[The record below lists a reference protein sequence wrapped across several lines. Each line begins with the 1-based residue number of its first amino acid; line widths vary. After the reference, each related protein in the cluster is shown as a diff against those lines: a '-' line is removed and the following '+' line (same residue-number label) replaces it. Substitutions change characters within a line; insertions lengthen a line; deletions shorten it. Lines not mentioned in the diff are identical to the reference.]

1 MRKKTP
7 EKTTTKPDWEKI
19 ALEYETGG
27 DEVTLAALARKHGVP
42 AGTVRNR
49 AHQGEWADRR
59 EKYRDNLVTHARQ
72 KSAEAQA
79 EHLVIKNEVLGSKWY
94 QLAEAALNDALAAVK
109 PSERQSQAITA
120 GIATEKWRLVTGQ
133 TTAKSEQIIK
143 GEYDDLTDEEAE
155 ALLAESVEILRY
167 SQQNREA
174 AVSGADAAP
183 GEGG

>member
-1 MRKKTP
+1 MRKQSAGTKKT
-7 EKTTTKPDWEKI
+7 DWVAIREQ
-19 ALEYETGG
+19 YVQGG
-27 DEVTLAALARKHGVP
+27 KSCAQLAEEHGVR
-42 AGTVRNR
+42 ANTVETRCSRERWR
-49 AHQGEWADRR
+49 AARSKFVASVE
-59 EKYRDNLVTHARQ
+59 EVARQ

-79 EHLVIKNEVLGSKWY
+79 EYLVIKNEALGAKWY
-94 QLAEAALNDALAAVK
+94 QLAEAALDDALAAVK